1 MTPWLIA
8 AGFFG
13 ASIVFFGALLI
24 RAIVADLRPR
34 GEIADAPEERPRG
47 RLYMTRAATNRVLIP
62 HERDCQDL
70 PTWERLAALYCV
82 PDGGEPMSIAWYA
95 DGAR

>member
-1 MTPWLIA
+1 VTPWLIA

-34 GEIADAPEERPRG
+34 GEVAEHLDIAEERPARG

-70 PTWERLAALYCV
+70 PTWERLAALYLV
-82 PDGGEPMSIAWYA
+82 PEGEKA
-95 DGAR
+95 